1 MTYTV
6 QELARLSGVTVR
18 TLHHYDQI
26 GLLRPASR
34 TDAGYRLYDVQQ
46 VDRLQ
51 QILFLRELDFPLEE
65 IASSLDGP
73 DFDRGQ
79 ELLRHRQLL
88 QQRIDRL
95 HRLLGT
101 LDRTLSAMKGEIDMS
116 DKEKFECFKQEM
128 IDKNEKEYGEEAR
141 KKYGDSA
148 VDASNKRIKGMSRE
162 QYEAV
167 EKLSAELNET
177 LKAAF
182 AQGDPASELAQRAC
196 ALHKQWLCVYW
207 EHYSPE
213 AHMSV
218 TQMYVD
224 DPRFTAYYDKIAP
237 GCAVFL
243 RDAVKIYCQNK

>member
-18 TLHHYDQI
+18 ALHHYDQI

-34 TDAGYRLYDVQQ
+34 TDAGYRLYGVEQ

-51 QILFLRELDFPLEE
+51 QILFLRELDLPLDE
-65 IASSLDGP
+65 IASLLSDP
-73 DFDRGQ
+73 SFEQ
-79 ELLRHRQLL
+79 SKVLLRHRKLL

-95 HRLLGT
+95 NGLLGT
-101 LDRTLSAMKGEIDMS
+101 LDQTLLAMKGKLIMS

-128 IDKNEKEYGEEAR
+128 VDNNEKQYGEEAR
-141 KKYGDSA
+141 RKYGDSA
-148 VDASNKRIKGMSRE
+148 VDASNQKIKGLSRE
-162 QYEAV
+162 QYAAV
-167 EKLSAELNET
+167 EKLTGELNQA

-182 AQGDPASELAQRAC
+182 AQGDPGSELAQRAC

-207 EHYSPE
+207 EHYSPG
-213 AHMSV
+213 AHMGV
-218 TQMYVD
+218 AQMYVD

-237 GCAVFL
+237 GCAPFL
-243 RDAVKIYCQNK
+243 RDAVNLYCQNQ